1 MDRLINFFKVLSDD
15 TRLRIIILLYHSEL
29 CVCQICGV
37 TDISQPNVSKHLA
50 KLRDMGFVRD
60 ERQGQFIY
68 YYLSLEEP
76 LFNEIIEKI
85 VKDIE
90 EYPILKSDIGKL
102 NNIESYLDTCGK

>member
-15 TRLRIIILLYHSEL
+15 TRLRIMILLYHSEL

>member
-15 TRLRIIILLYHSEL
+15 TRLRIMILLYHSEL

-85 VKDIE
+85 AKDIE

>member
-50 KLRDMGFVRD
+50 KLRDMEFVRD

>member
-1 MDRLINFFKVLSDD
+1 MDKLIDFFKTLSDD
-15 TRLRIIILLYHSEL
+15 TRLRIIVLLYHREM

-76 LFNEIIEKI
+76 IFREIIKEI
-85 VKDIE
+85 VDNIE
-90 EYPILKSDIGKL
+90 DYPILKSDIGKL
-102 NNIESYLDTCGK
+102 NNIDSYLESCGK